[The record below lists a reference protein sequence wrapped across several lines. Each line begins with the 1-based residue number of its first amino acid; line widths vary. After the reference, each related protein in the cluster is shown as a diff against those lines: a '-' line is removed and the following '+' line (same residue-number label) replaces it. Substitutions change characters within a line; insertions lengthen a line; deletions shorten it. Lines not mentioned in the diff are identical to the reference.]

1 VGDPLAR
8 QRVSD
13 LPVLAAQWH
22 PTRNGGRQ
30 PSGVR
35 ASSKDRVWWR
45 CEAGHE
51 WQAPVV
57 VRATRDP
64 GCPECRTERLGGRDI
79 GAGASANAEYESRL
93 ARHQERVRAERPVT
107 LVLTAAAAIAGVV
120 IWSSAHSTFGLA
132 LLAVAVILVLGLL
145 VTPNSVTAWST
156 GAEGERLTARQL
168 AQLEPDGFVI
178 LHDRR
183 MPGSR
188 RANID
193 HVVIGPPGVFVV
205 ETKSLSGK
213 VEVRGDDVYV
223 AGRRRTRMLDEAR
236 REAMGVGV
244 ALAAELEELELGVT
258 PVIVVHRARLPF
270 FRSVAG
276 GIRIVSGSDLVGALR
291 GAEPVLSPEEV
302 EWLASTADS
311 HLVPAGGGERQGV

>member
-1 VGDPLAR
+1 L
-8 QRVSD
+8 
-13 LPVLAAQWH
+13 
-22 PTRNGGRQ
+22 
-30 PSGVR
+30 
-35 ASSKDRVWWR
+35 WWR

-51 WQAPVV
+51 WRAPVV

-64 GCPECRTERLGGRDI
+64 GCPGCRTARLGGRDV
-79 GAGASANAEYESRL
+79 GAGASASAEYESRL
-93 ARHQERVRAERPVT
+93 ARHQDRVSAERPLT
-107 LVLTAAAAIAGVV
+107 LVFAAAAAIAGAVL
-120 IWSSAHSTFGLA
+120 WLSAHSTFGLA
-132 LLAVAVILVLGLL
+132 LLLVAAILVLRLV
-145 VTPNSVTAWST
+145 VTPNAVTAWNT

-183 MPGSR
+183 LPGSW

-213 VEVRGDDVYV
+213 VEVRGDEVYV

-244 ALAAELEELELGVT
+244 ALATELEELELGVT

-270 FRSVAG
+270 FRSVAC
-276 GIRIVSGSDLVGALR
+276 GIRIVSGGDLVGALR

-302 EWLASTADS
+302 EWLASTAES
-311 HLVPAGGGERQGV
+311 RLVPAGGGEREGE

>member
-1 VGDPLAR
+1 MLV
-8 QRVSD
+8 
-13 LPVLAAQWH
+13 AQWH

-30 PSGVR
+30 PSSIK
-35 ASSKDRVWWR
+35 ASSKDRAWWR

-51 WQAPVV
+51 WQAPIV
-57 VRATRDP
+57 VRAARDP
-64 GCPECRTERLGGRDI
+64 GCPECRTERLGGRDL

-93 ARHQERVRAERPVT
+93 ARHQERVSAERPLT
-107 LVLTAAAAIAGVV
+107 LAFAAVAAIAGAVV
-120 IWSSAHSTFGLA
+120 WLSAHSTLGLA
-132 LLAVAVILVLGLL
+132 LLAVAGILVLR
-145 VTPNSVTAWST
+145 VVVMPNSVTAWNT

-183 MPGSR
+183 LPGSR

-193 HVVIGPPGVFVV
+193 HVVIGPPGVYAV

-213 VEVRGDDVYV
+213 VEIRGGEVYV

-244 ALAAELEELELGVT
+244 ALTAELEELELGVT

-270 FRSVAG
+270 FRSTAG

-291 GAEPVLSPEEV
+291 GAEPVLSPDEV
-302 EWLASTADS
+302 EWLAAIADS
-311 HLVPAGGGERQGV
+311 RLALAGGGDRERD